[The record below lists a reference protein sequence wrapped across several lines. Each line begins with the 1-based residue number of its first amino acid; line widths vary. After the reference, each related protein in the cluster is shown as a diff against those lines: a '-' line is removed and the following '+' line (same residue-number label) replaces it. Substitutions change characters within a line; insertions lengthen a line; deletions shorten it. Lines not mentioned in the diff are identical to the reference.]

1 MTEQDPMTLRTFGIA
16 LVLLAVTARGA
27 TAQPDAA
34 LTDAIRSYDPAAT
47 LSTNPALVHTEDFNG
62 DGRPDVAAVLESGG
76 KSALV
81 IFNRTA
87 SGYRAFSLYASL
99 PPGAM
104 ELRVVPPGRH
114 RVLSP
119 QGTVVISVP
128 ALELAFPGRSSAMYA
143 WVSSRYQVFPTE
155 NYR

>member
-1 MTEQDPMTLRTFGIA
+1 MTLRTFGIA

-27 TAQPDAA
+27 AAQPDAA
-34 LTDAIRSYDPAAT
+34 LADAVRSYDPAAA

-62 DGRPDVAAVLESGG
+62 DGRPDVAAVLESEA

-81 IFNRTA
+81 IFHRTP
-87 SGYRAFSLYASL
+87 SGFRAFSLYASL
-99 PPGAM
+99 PPGPM

-119 QGTVVISVP
+119 QGTVVISAP
-128 ALELAFPGRSSAMYA
+128 AVELVFPGKSSAMYV
-143 WVSSRYQVFPTE
+143 WGSNRYQVFPTE

>member
-1 MTEQDPMTLRTFGIA
+1 MTLRTFGIA
-16 LVLLAVTARGA
+16 LVLLAVIARGA
-27 TAQPDAA
+27 AAQTDAA
-34 LTDAIRSYDPAAT
+34 LADAVRSYDPAAA

-62 DGRPDVAAVLESGG
+62 DGQPDVAAVLESEA

-81 IFNRTA
+81 IFHRTP
-87 SGYRAFSLYASL
+87 SGFRAVSLYASL
-99 PPGAM
+99 PPGPM

-119 QGTVVISVP
+119 QGTVVLSAP
-128 ALELAFPGRSSAMYA
+128 AVELVFPGKSSAMYV
-143 WVSSRYQVFPTE
+143 WGSNRYQVFPTE

>member
-1 MTEQDPMTLRTFGIA
+1 MTLRTFGIA
-16 LVLLAVTARGA
+16 LVLLAVTAPGA
-27 TAQPDAA
+27 AAQPDAA
-34 LTDAIRSYDPAAT
+34 LADALRSYDPAAA
-47 LSTNPALVHTEDFNG
+47 LSTNPALVHTEDFDG

-87 SGYRAFSLYASL
+87 SGYRAFSLYGAL
-99 PPGAM
+99 PP
-104 ELRVVPPGRH
+104 EPLQLRVVPPGRH

-119 QGTVVISVP
+119 QGTIVISAP
-128 ALELAFPGRSSAMYA
+128 ALELVFPGKSSAMYVWGA
-143 WVSSRYQVFPTE
+143 NRYQVFPTE

>member
-1 MTEQDPMTLRTFGIA
+1 MTLRTFGIA
-16 LVLLAVTARGA
+16 LVLLAVTARGGA
-27 TAQPDAA
+27 AQPDAA
-34 LTDAIRSYDPAAT
+34 LADAVRSYDPAAA

-62 DGRPDVAAVLESGG
+62 DGRPDVAAVLESEA

-81 IFNRTA
+81 IFHRTP
-87 SGYRAFSLYASL
+87 SGFRSFSLYASL
-99 PPGAM
+99 PPGPM

-119 QGTVVISVP
+119 QGTVVISAP
-128 ALELAFPGRSSAMYA
+128 AVELVFPGKSSAMYV
-143 WVSSRYQVFPTE
+143 WGSNRYQVFPTE